1 MTRRFP
7 RLFATFLAVLTP
19 AVLAAQAGKD
29 MGPAGQYYQPPK
41 TKFKFQPGLKKT
53 GGVITWEAA
62 KGAHISEE
70 KGDYV
75 AVEGGMTVHYQD
87 ITVKADKMTLNQKTK
102 DVVAEG
108 HVILDQGPMRL
119 TSDQLFYNLDSKL
132 GTLFHASGSMEP
144 SLY

>member
-1 MTRRFP
+1 MTRRLP
-7 RLFATFLAVLTP
+7 RLIAAFLTALAPAVLT
-19 AVLAAQAGKD
+19 AQTGKD

-87 ITVKADKMTLNQKTK
+87 ITVKADKMTLNPKTQ
-102 DVVAEG
+102 DAAAEG
-108 HVILDQGPMRL
+108 HGIPDQG
-119 TSDQLFYNLDSKL
+119 
-132 GTLFHASGSMEP
+132 E
-144 SLY
+144 